1 MLATYLASSGFE
13 PTTTEWDSLTVF
25 DNGRLKGSF
34 VLGQARKLLERDVGE
49 ALRLQKVLDNLVAS
63 EGYLD
68 EDAVRLLED
77 EILQSR

>member
-1 MLATYLASSGFE
+1 M
-13 PTTTEWDSLTVF
+13 
-25 DNGRLKGSF
+25 
-34 VLGQARKLLERDVGE
+34 LERDVGE
-49 ALRLQKVLDNLVAS
+49 ALRLQKMLDNLVAS